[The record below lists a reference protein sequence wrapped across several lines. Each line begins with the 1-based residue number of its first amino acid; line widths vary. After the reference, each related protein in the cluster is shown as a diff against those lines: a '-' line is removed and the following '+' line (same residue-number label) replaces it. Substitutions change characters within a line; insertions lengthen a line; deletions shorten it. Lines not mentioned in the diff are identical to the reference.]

1 MLIGSQE
8 KVEFNFSCKCIQ
20 IVIKAYTF
28 FYLCVKMKIME
39 WEVMI
44 KCIKTIKEKSRF
56 ALLYQI
62 TNGECKKETDN
73 SSYFMAQTKIGYPVW
88 VWTKNNI
95 SKNKI
100 KEVQDKMKLL

>member
-1 MLIGSQE
+1 MYAIL
-8 KVEFNFSCKCIQ
+8 
-20 IVIKAYTF
+20 YTF
-28 FYLCVKMKIME
+28 FYLRVKIKIME

-100 KEVQDKMKLL
+100 KEVQDKMKHFIIDNEKVNFTCKKLFFVLH